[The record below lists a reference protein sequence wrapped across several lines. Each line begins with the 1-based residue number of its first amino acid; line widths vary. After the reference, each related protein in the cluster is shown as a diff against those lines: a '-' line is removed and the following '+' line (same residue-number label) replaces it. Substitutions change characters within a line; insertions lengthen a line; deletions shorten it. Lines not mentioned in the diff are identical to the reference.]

1 MQILIIEDEVTASQ
15 NIQRLIHQ
23 IDSTIEVLAQLD
35 SVFESVSWLKSHSAP
50 DLIFMDIQLA
60 DGNAFCIFDCVTI
73 DTPIIFTTA
82 YDQYAIKAFEVNSVD
97 YLLKPIG
104 IESVRKALEKFKR
117 RNPATQQ
124 PADPFTWGNEVIKR
138 ILVPCKDRLLPIK
151 MEQIA
156 YFYSTGGNGELL
168 TFDEQRY
175 PLGKSLDTLILKLDP
190 TLFFRV
196 NRQFILTKEAI
207 ESIIIWFDNRLRINL
222 TVPTPEPV
230 FIAKNRAAEFKQ
242 WFSSH

>member
-124 PADPFTWGNEVIKR
+124 PADPFIWGNEVIKR

-196 NRQFILTKEAI
+196 NRQFILSKEAI
-207 ESIIIWFDNRLRINL
+207 GCGS
-222 TVPTPEPV
+222 T
-230 FIAKNRAAEFKQ
+230 
-242 WFSSH
+242 